1 MELTASKTRGG
12 AVKVPG
18 GNVTRPWCVF
28 SDGKS
33 PVVTEP
39 VAICGLLAG

>member
-1 MELTASKTRGG
+1 MEPTAIKTRGG

-18 GNVTRPWCVF
+18 GKVARPWCVF

-39 VAICGLLAG
+39 VAMCGLLAG